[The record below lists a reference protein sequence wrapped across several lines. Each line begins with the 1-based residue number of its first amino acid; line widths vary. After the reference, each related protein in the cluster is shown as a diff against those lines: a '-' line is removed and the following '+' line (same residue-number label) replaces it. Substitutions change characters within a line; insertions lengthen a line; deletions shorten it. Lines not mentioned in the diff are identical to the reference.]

1 MRPHDPEDGFPRRWY
16 RQPAPGSRRR
26 GRNVHGTRH
35 RPVVETLEARDL
47 PSTLASVHQPP
58 RSATTNVQ
66 EESRSVLLE
75 LQARAAEQRAQPDSP
90 NGLLGKQPA
99 GRFLDPKVIQ
109 KYVNL
114 LYGPNSAT
122 PMNPTPAEVKRQ
134 TFTARWSGQY
144 TVGPP
149 RFSDRASTIHV
160 WSKDGGSNA
169 FFIGKLDMALFPTAD
184 PGATPTPGD
193 PFANQLTGTASLF
206 PQNLL
211 QTGGILLLDVNGT
224 PSPGSDPLALPT
236 QLTWTYDSNN
246 SGGNFAAP
254 AGFTQGAGTLD
265 IQWIPDAH
273 PHPGSM
279 GSGKVIVTFQGLI
292 NYSQIN
298 SAVSK
303 FVM

>member
-1 MRPHDPEDGFPRRWY
+1 
-16 RQPAPGSRRR
+16 
-26 GRNVHGTRH
+26 
-35 RPVVETLEARDL
+35 
-47 PSTLASVHQPP
+47 LASAPAHHSSRP
-58 RSATTNVQ
+58 ATTTVQ
-66 EESRSVLLE
+66 DSSRAILLE
-75 LQARAAEQRAQPDSP
+75 LQSRASGQNAQPDSP
-90 NGLLGKQPA
+90 NGLLGKRPA
-99 GRFLDPKVIQ
+99 GPFLNPQVIQ
-109 KYVNL
+109 NFVNL

-122 PMNPTPAEVKRQ
+122 PMTPTPEEVKRQ
-134 TFTARWSGQY
+134 TITARWSGQY

-169 FFIGKLDMALFPTAD
+169 FLIGKLDMVLFPPAD

-193 PFANQLTGTASLF
+193 PLANQVTGTASLF

-211 QTGGILLLDVNGT
+211 QTGGLLLLDLNST
-224 PSPGSDPLALPT
+224 PGPGSDPLALPT
-236 QLTWTYDSNN
+236 HLTWTYDFNN

-254 AGFTQGAGTLD
+254 AGFTQGAGALD
-265 IQWIPDAH
+265 IRWIPD
-273 PHPGSM
+273 PHPLPGSS
-279 GSGKVIVTFQGLI
+279 GSGRVIVTFQGLI